1 MQYFALHL
9 ETVTSLG
16 TAPTFAG
23 IKKSRNNN
31 FISRVEE
38 QEIGQGGAHP
48 EFRPVDLL
56 LVPIHHIRGGV
67 GAGCGMWLGYDR
79 GW

>member
-38 QEIGQGGAHP
+38 QEIGSRRSSP
-48 EFRPVDLL
+48 
-56 LVPIHHIRGGV
+56 GV
-67 GAGCGMWLGYDR
+67 
-79 GW
+79 